1 MTTEATPQGL
11 ALTEG
16 FGFTVTAQ
24 PLEWE
29 PHGDGDWADKYC
41 GFYISHSPEDDAEAP
56 YHAAWG
62 EGDSESFGTLDEAK
76 AWCQREIDGWVRR
89 FAVVKPNVRAN
100 RDTEAR

>member
-1 MTTEATPQGL
+1 MKDKVAGPDGS
-11 ALTEG
+11 ALSEG

-41 GFYISHSPEDDAEAP
+41 GFYISYNPEDDAEAP

-62 EGDSESFGTLDEAK
+62 EGAARVSGRWA
-76 AWCQREIDGWVRR
+76 RR
-89 FAVVKPNVRAN
+89 KHGASGRSTAGCG
-100 RDTEAR
+100 ASLW